1 MYDHTN
7 QSEYVL
13 FFGTNS
19 PKGLSEMKQAMWKAD
34 PLSGQ
39 TFSDRT
45 DSGQM
50 VLLSPSDDLQLRF
63 QLQKRFKGRGFIS
76 IEEIEKFT
84 LEETAYSES
93 SHLRMKTLAPME
105 KELPPLIKVERPQ
118 GKQNRV
124 GSYPGGTKIAF
135 L

>member
-1 MYDHTN
+1 
-7 QSEYVL
+7 
-13 FFGTNS
+13 
-19 PKGLSEMKQAMWKAD
+19 MKQAMWKAD

-50 VLLSPSDDLQLRF
+50 VLLDPGDDLQLRF
-63 QLQKRFKGRGFIS
+63 QLQKRFKGQGIVS

-84 LEETAYSES
+84 LEETAYSEA

-105 KELPPLIKVERPQ
+105 KEMPQLIKVERPQ
-118 GKQNRV
+118 GKQKRA
-124 GSYPGGTKIAF
+124 GTYPSGTKIAF